1 MKKPLGLVLAVILAV
16 VSLGFIGCTQSVTTT
31 NTAPTTTAVSAN
43 VTVKI
48 NYGDSKAAGT
58 YSIAYTEGLT
68 AFDSLIQAAAEAGGT
83 VEATDSQYGKYIQ
96 SVNGVKEDGTKF
108 WLFTV
113 NGEMAPQSS
122 DATILKSGDSV
133 EFNFQAM

>member
-1 MKKPLGLVLAVILAV
+1 MKKILGLSLAVILAV
-16 VSLGFIGCTQSVTTT
+16 ASLGFIGCTQSVTTT
-31 NTAPTTTAVSAN
+31 NTAPATTTVSAN

-48 NYGDSKAAGT
+48 NYGDKKDVGT
-58 YSIAYTEGLT
+58 YSIAYTEGMT
-68 AFDSLIQAAAEAGGT
+68 AFDALTKAATEAGGT
-83 VEATDSQYGKYIQ
+83 IEATDSQYGKYIQ
-96 SVNGVKEDGTKF
+96 AINGVKEDGTKF